1 MGTHPI
7 FESDFDCLTEC
18 SAESPESLPALPS
31 DRSPPTT
38 RTTTKSWSELSPGS
52 LLFFTTELPDLPSR
66 TSSGN
71 RRPTSQRSNPRKK
84 KMMNKHSAFSILEFA
99 LFIAVYNCI
108 FHDSG
113 IHSSFSYKKIK

>member
-18 SAESPESLPALPS
+18 SAESPESLHASPS

-38 RTTTKSWSELSPGS
+38 RITAKSWSELSPGS
-52 LLFFTTELPDLPSR
+52 LLFFTTELPDLTSR

-71 RRPTSQRSNPRKK
+71 RRPTSQRSKLRKK
-84 KMMNKHSAFSILEFA
+84 KMTNKSSELSAFSIL
-99 LFIAVYNCI
+99 
-108 FHDSG
+108 
-113 IHSSFSYKKIK
+113 

>member
-18 SAESPESLPALPS
+18 SAESPESLLALPS

-52 LLFFTTELPDLPSR
+52 LLSFTTELPDLTSR

-71 RRPTSQRSNPRKK
+71 RRPTSQRSKPRKK
-84 KMMNKHSAFSILEFA
+84 KKMTSKHSAFQFLNSHYL
-99 LFIAVYNCI
+99 LR
-108 FHDSG
+108 
-113 IHSSFSYKKIK
+113 